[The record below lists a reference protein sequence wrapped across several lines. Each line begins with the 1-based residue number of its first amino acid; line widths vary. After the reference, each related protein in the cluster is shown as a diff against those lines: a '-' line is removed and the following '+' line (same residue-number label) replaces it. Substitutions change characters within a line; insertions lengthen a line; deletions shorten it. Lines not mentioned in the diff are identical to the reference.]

1 MYQQRAGNCN
11 RKRSIR
17 ASENRGNEGDRRD
30 DGHPAS
36 RQSGDHKT
44 CRDAHMNLT
53 AGSEIDDMNQEL
65 LIQQTKV
72 ESQALEHITRA
83 LEVMIGW
90 AVDGGG
96 YGRKLSSVRFFTVQ
110 YQQHLERLFALEE
123 IDGYMESVSRLNP
136 ELSNQVDD
144 LKRDHEQLRAAVR
157 KIVVRLD
164 LASPTNL
171 PEFDATCF
179 EVRITIND
187 VLEHLH
193 REQELLVEAFQ
204 RDTGGES

>member
-1 MYQQRAGNCN
+1 
-11 RKRSIR
+11 
-17 ASENRGNEGDRRD
+17 
-30 DGHPAS
+30 
-36 RQSGDHKT
+36 
-44 CRDAHMNLT
+44 
-53 AGSEIDDMNQEL
+53 MNQEL

-96 YGRKLSSVRFFTVQ
+96 YGRKLSSVRFFAVQ

-136 ELSNQVDD
+136 ELSSQIDN
-144 LKRDHEQLRAAVR
+144 LKRDHDQLRAAVR

-179 EVRITIND
+179 EVRRTINEI
-187 VLEHLH
+187 LEHL
-193 REQELLVEAFQ
+193 RCEQELLVEAFQ

>member
-1 MYQQRAGNCN
+1 
-11 RKRSIR
+11 
-17 ASENRGNEGDRRD
+17 
-30 DGHPAS
+30 
-36 RQSGDHKT
+36 
-44 CRDAHMNLT
+44 MNLAT
-53 AGSEIDDMNQEL
+53 GLEIDDHMNQEL

-110 YQQHLERLFALEE
+110 YQQHLERLFALGE
-123 IDGYMESVSRLNP
+123 IDGYMESVLRFNP
-136 ELSNQVDD
+136 ELTNQIDD
-144 LKRDHEQLRAAVR
+144 LKRDHEKLRAAVR

-164 LASPTNL
+164 LASSTNL

-179 EVRITIND
+179 EVRRTINEI
-187 VLEHLH
+187 LEHL
-193 REQELLVEAFQ
+193 RQEQELLVEAFH